1 MIWCLLFIY
10 LNLGSI
16 TDSKAKNATDMSI
29 AMVLL
34 LAIDMSV
41 EFLIFGCDLDSEL
54 TKISNRHNL
63 VCIKKRNY
71 DVSLKF
77 NTISIYFI

>member
-1 MIWCLLFIY
+1 MRWCLLFIY
-10 LNLGSI
+10 LNLGYN

-34 LAIDMSV
+34 IAIDISV

-54 TKISNRHNL
+54 TKISYRHNL

-71 DVSLKF
+71 DVSLNF